1 MWVSKPVYEAV
12 PYFYMA
18 AGALSLLL
26 SLYLD
31 YWYWPT
37 IGLLL
42 GLVCLITGLV
52 LWLRRRDYR
61 DRQSQAD
68 DNFDLGDL

>member
-12 PYFYMA
+12 PYVYLV
-18 AGALSLLL
+18 AGLALLAL

-31 YWYWPT
+31 YWIWPT
-37 IGLLL
+37 LLLLL
-42 GLVCLITGLV
+42 GVACLICGLV

-61 DRQSQAD
+61 ARQSHLD
-68 DNFDLGDL
+68 DSLM